1 MIHSHSERIILYL
14 PLTYGMPRVDD
25 RRILNGYMKN
35 IQAVPF
41 FRKAA

>member
-1 MIHSHSERIILYL
+1 
-14 PLTYGMPRVDD
+14 MPRVDD